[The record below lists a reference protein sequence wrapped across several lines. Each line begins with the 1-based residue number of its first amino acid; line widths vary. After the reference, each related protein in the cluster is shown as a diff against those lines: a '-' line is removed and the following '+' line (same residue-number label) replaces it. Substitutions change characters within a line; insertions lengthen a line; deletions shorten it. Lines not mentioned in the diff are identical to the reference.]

1 MPLGKAFIR
10 KKSLPYFFLG
20 GRGGGGGGGGGGAGT
35 RKEIVNSLKETCF
48 FDEQLFNHSEL
59 Q

>member
-1 MPLGKAFIR
+1 MPPGKAFIR
-10 KKSLPYFFLG
+10 KKAKAKA
-20 GRGGGGGGGGGGAGT
+20 RGKKARGEGT